1 MWLTSKA
8 KAQQIQFVQNL
19 VQLCCSTGNVNDKSL
34 VCVLALKSD
43 FYFLPP
49 HHTPLAAFRRRR
61 SLEKK

>member
-1 MWLTSKA
+1 MWLTSKV

-43 FYFLPP
+43 FIFF
-49 HHTPLAAFRRRR
+49 HHITLLLQHLGEGA
-61 SLEKK
+61 L